1 MLDHLKQRVAR
12 ILASTEKAT
21 LSTSGPAGIQ
31 ARIFPCEAVEVCLYL
46 LVPGTSDH
54 LLNLEQNPF
63 AVVST
68 PGWQLRGTARAL
80 PQQGV
85 PADLQLPRS
94 PAGTGCV
101 LVEIRASQLQIYR
114 RNGWGFSETID
125 IDSTPQT

>member
-12 ILASTEKAT
+12 ILASTDKAT

-31 ARIFPCEAVEVCLYL
+31 ARIFPCEARELYLYL

-54 LLNLEQNPF
+54 LLNLEQSPS

-68 PGWQLRGTARAL
+68 PGWQLRGNGKAL
-80 PQQGV
+80 PPQVG
-85 PADLQLPRS
+85 PTNLQLPHA
-94 PAGTGCV
+94 PQATGCI
-101 LVEIRASQLQIYR
+101 LVEFQPTQLQIYR
-114 RNGWGFSETID
+114 KDGWGFIETID